1 MPLLVGQVLQNRY
14 HIATLLGQGGFGA
27 VYQAWDVSLSK
38 YVAIKEN
45 LDTSPEAQR
54 QFQQEAILLAH
65 LNHPN
70 LPHVTDHF
78 FVPQQ
83 GQYLVMDYVEGEDL
97 QALLNRSVQPL
108 PEALVLSWIDQVC
121 DALTYLHSR
130 TPPVIHRDIKP
141 SNIRIT
147 PEGRALLVD
156 FGISKVYDPSL
167 KTTIGARAV
176 TPPYSPPEQYGA
188 DITDAR
194 SDIYALGVTLYVLL
208 TAQEPPESVTRI
220 ANSLAF
226 MPPRQLQPAISP
238 PVEAAILQA
247 CDVAKTQR
255 FQSIDEFR
263 QALMLRTPQ
272 GVVAKTQMAR
282 PPARSAGVPKWA
294 RIAGGII
301 MLLLLAGVLAS
312 SWSANTS
319 ITLTPTALIT
329 TAGTPAA
336 VTPTDTVLP
345 TSIPPTA
352 TTLPTAAASP
362 ATTPTRQPTATS
374 LPVVTA
380 MPACPAI
387 TGPFAAVWQ
396 GAQSSIGCGAG
407 RAIKGQIVQE
417 DFSGGKMF
425 WREPIDIGQALVL
438 FNNGTWRIFQHSP
451 YPEGAPEFSCPA
463 PDTPEQCPP
472 TPRRGFGMMW
482 CDIAAIRQGLGNAMT
497 CEYSYS
503 GAMQQFER
511 GFMLQ
516 TDRGITYLFQA
527 DGTWEK
533 R

>member
-1 MPLLVGQVLQNRY
+1 MPLHASQVLQNRY
-14 HIATLLGQGGFGA
+14 HITTLLGQGGFGA
-27 VYQAWDVSLSK
+27 VYQAWDASLSK

-54 QFQQEAILLAH
+54 QFQQEAVLLAH
-65 LNHPN
+65 LSHPN
-70 LPHVTDHF
+70 LPRVTDHF

-97 QALLNRSVQPL
+97 QTLLNRTVQPL

-121 DALTYLHSR
+121 DALTYLHGR

-156 FGISKVYDPSL
+156 FGISKIYDPSL

-226 MPPRQLQPAISP
+226 VSPRQLQPAISP
-238 PVEAAILQA
+238 QIEAAILQA

-255 FQSIDEFR
+255 FQSVDELR
-263 QALMLRTPQ
+263 QALSFRKPME
-272 GVVAKTQMAR
+272 VVAKTQGAR
-282 PPARSAGVPKWA
+282 PLARSAGVLKWTWFV
-294 RIAGGII
+294 GGLVLI
-301 MLLLLAGVLAS
+301 LLLVGAIAS
-312 SWSANTS
+312 GLSANNS
-319 ITLTPTALIT
+319 ISV
-329 TAGTPAA
+329 TPAA
-336 VTPTDTVLP
+336 LGAVAVMSTATAIPMSMPPTA
-345 TSIPPTA
+345 IPPTA
-352 TTLPTAAASP
+352 TPPSTVL
-362 ATTPTRQPTATS
+362 PTRQPTVTS
-374 LPVVTA
+374 LPAATA
-380 MPACPAI
+380 TLACPTV
-387 TGPFAAVWQ
+387 TGPFATIWQ
-396 GAQSSIGCGAG
+396 GTQSSIGCGAG
-407 RAIKGQIVQE
+407 RVSKGQIVQE

-425 WREPIDIGQALVL
+425 WREPIDVGQALVL
-438 FNNGTWRIFQHSP
+438 FNNGTWQIFQHSP

-482 CDIAAIRQGLGNAMT
+482 CDIAVIRQGLGNATT

-516 TDRGITYLFQA
+516 TDRGITYIFQE